1 MHLSLERKQSLQHD
15 RIVLV
20 TRSQA
25 AQQVSDSTYNV
36 QNSETFGRALS
47 PADERI
53 NWNPRTMEEMQWGVQ
68 HVRTRRGGT
77 AR

>member
-36 QNSETFGRALS
+36 QNSETFGRVLS
-47 PADERI
+47 PADE
-53 NWNPRTMEEMQWGVQ
+53 
-68 HVRTRRGGT
+68 
-77 AR
+77 